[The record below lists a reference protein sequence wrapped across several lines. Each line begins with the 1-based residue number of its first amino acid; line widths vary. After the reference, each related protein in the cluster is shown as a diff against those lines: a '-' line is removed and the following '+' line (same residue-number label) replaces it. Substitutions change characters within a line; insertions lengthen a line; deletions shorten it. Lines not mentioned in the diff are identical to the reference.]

1 MDPKLAALTVLL
13 VVAAFDE
20 PPKRAADQAALKP
33 FAGLVGEWKGT
44 GQPQRGSARGAWTES
59 ADWAWKLTNER
70 AALAYSSPKGKYLRS
85 AVLRPANAKGEF
97 LLDAVLADGSK
108 RVFTGKVGARD
119 ALILIPEPAVESGLA
134 RVTLTPLHDTR
145 FLMLLEDHG
154 GGRLGEVGFTR
165 QGVAFAAGDSTPA
178 CIVTEGRG
186 TIAVSHKGKTY
197 YVCCSGCKDL
207 FKDDPEGVLAEADR
221 RAKDKARVKAK

>member
-1 MDPKLAALTVLL
+1 MAPKLAAISVLL
-13 VVAAFDE
+13 LLCATGE

-59 ADWAWKLTNER
+59 AGWAWTLTNES
-70 AALAYSSPKGKYLRS
+70 AGLAYASPKGKYLRS
-85 AVLRPANAKGEF
+85 AVLRPAKAKGEF
-97 LLDAVLADGSK
+97 VLDAVLADGSK
-108 RVFTGKVGARD
+108 RAYSGKIGPRD
-119 ALILIPEPAVESGLA
+119 ALILTPEAAVESGLA
-134 RVTLTPLHDTR
+134 KVTITPLHDTR
-145 FLMLLEDHG
+145 FLMLLEDDKAA
-154 GGRLGEVGFTR
+154 RLGELGFTR
-165 QGVAFAAGDSTPA
+165 QGVAFAAGDASPA

-221 RAKDKARVKAK
+221 RSKAKAKAK